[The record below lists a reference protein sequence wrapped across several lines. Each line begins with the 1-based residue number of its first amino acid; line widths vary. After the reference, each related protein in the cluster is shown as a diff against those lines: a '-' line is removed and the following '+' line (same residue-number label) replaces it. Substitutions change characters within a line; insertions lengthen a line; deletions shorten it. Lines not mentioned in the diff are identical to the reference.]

1 MKSHP
6 AKTKEILDKFHF
18 PKLLRNVPTIS
29 ALHHERIDGTGY
41 PNGLTDSDI
50 PLEAK
55 ILSVADVFDAL
66 TSLRDYPKHDDAG
79 KDLECETISVAQA
92 VNILEKGA
100 GSHFDAAVV
109 AALKKC
115 LTNPETQG

>member
-1 MKSHP
+1 
-6 AKTKEILDKFHF
+6 
-18 PKLLRNVPTIS
+18 
-29 ALHHERIDGTGY
+29 
-41 PNGLTDSDI
+41 
-50 PLEAK
+50 LEAK

-92 VNILEKGA
+92 VHMLEKGA